1 MPTPLP
7 PFSLRTA
14 LGLSITSWL
23 AAAATVAMLV
33 SSGDL
38 ARAQGPWT
46 IQTADPGQGSG
57 NTSSIRLNAA
67 GLPRIAEWMTG
78 SGGVRYAEF
87 NGSQWS
93 AQTVPVTY
101 YSILEAPYGRSSA
114 LPDERAVVDPLNTQ
128 LLITTATS
136 LALDSQGNPWIAWV
150 TTDRLNHTPTLHP
163 VSVTY
168 RSGGVWTTEALEAG
182 VNRPV
187 VEADGSGRV
196 HVCFETS
203 LDAFHTLR
211 YAVCEAGVWSY
222 ETVDTRAGHPDLRL
236 DGQGNPHVLY
246 LDETRNVLVHA
257 VRNGAGWDRTD
268 VPSPNSPGDF
278 ALALDPS
285 GQARVA
291 VADYVVNYQPPIQ
304 IHYLDQQ
311 GASWQ
316 ISTADPSTSNKFD
329 LSLALDPAGT
339 PVISYNDQN
348 GLDLKV
354 ATRAA
359 GVWTR
364 EIVDSVGNTGYA
376 SSVAVTTDGRPFV
389 SYQAESGTRVAT
401 GTATVAVGPGA
412 VPRALRL
419 AGPHPNPV
427 RLGTPLALSVELPVA
442 GSIRL
447 EAFDVSGRRVSEPLV
462 AQMNAGRNPVSWNPS
477 FESPGVYV
485 LRAITGRGEAVTKRI
500 AVVR

>member
-1 MPTPLP
+1 MPTSFAPSSHRSPLD
-7 PFSLRTA
+7 RW
-14 LGLSITSWL
+14 ITSWL
-23 AAAATVAMLV
+23 AAATVTMLA
-33 SSGDL
+33 SSSIP

-57 NTSSIRLNAA
+57 NTSSLRLDPAR
-67 GLPRIAEWMTG
+67 GPRIAEWMTG
-78 SGGVRYAEF
+78 SGGVRYAEL

-101 YSILEAPYGRSSA
+101 YSILEAPYGRSPA
-114 LPDERAVVDPLNTQ
+114 LPDGRAVVDPLNTE

-136 LALDSQGNPWIAWV
+136 LALDSQGNPWIAWA

-163 VSVTY
+163 VGVTY
-168 RSGGVWTTEALEAG
+168 RSGGVWTTEALQAG

-196 HVCFETS
+196 HVCFEAGS
-203 LDAFHTLR
+203 DAVHNLR
-211 YAVCEAGVWSY
+211 YAVREAGVWTY
-222 ETVDTRAGHPDLRL
+222 ETVDMRAGRPDLRL

-246 LDETRNVLVHA
+246 LDETRNVLVYA
-257 VRNGAGWDRTD
+257 VRNGAGWDRID

-278 ALALDPS
+278 ALALDPA

-304 IHYLDQQ
+304 IHYLEQ

-329 LSLALDPAGT
+329 LSLALDPAGR

-364 EIVDSVGNTGYA
+364 AIVDSEGNTGYS
-376 SSVAVTTDGRPFV
+376 SSVVVDTDGRAFI
-389 SYQAESGTRVAT
+389 SYQANQGMRVAT
-401 GTATVAVGPGA
+401 GTAMVDVGPGA
-412 VPRALRL
+412 IPRALQL
-419 AGPHPNPV
+419 AGPYPNPV
-427 RLGTPLALSVELPVA
+427 RLGNPLALSVELPGA
-442 GSIRL
+442 TSIRL
-447 EAFDVSGRRVSEPLV
+447 EAFDVSGRRVSEPLLV
-462 AQMNAGRNPVSWNPS
+462 PMSAGRNPVSWNPS

-485 LRAITGRGEAVTKRI
+485 LRAISGAREAVSKRI

>member
-1 MPTPLP
+1 MPTPFP
-7 PFSLRTA
+7 PSTLRTPP
-14 LGLSITSWL
+14 GRRITSWV
-23 AAAATVAMLV
+23 AAATIVALA
-33 SSGDL
+33 SSGEL

-46 IQTADPGQGSG
+46 IQTADAGQGSG
-57 NTSSIRLNAA
+57 NTSSLRLDPA
-67 GLPRIAEWMTG
+67 GRPRVAEWMTG

-101 YSILEAPYGRSSA
+101 YSILEAPYGRSPA
-114 LPDERAVVDPLNTQ
+114 LHDQPAVVDPLNTQ

-136 LALDSQGNPWIAWV
+136 LALDSEGNPWIAWV
-150 TTDRLNHTPTLHP
+150 TTDRLNHTPTMHP

-203 LDAFHTLR
+203 LDAFHNLR
-211 YAVCEAGVWSY
+211 YAVREAGVWTY
-222 ETVDTRAGHPDLRL
+222 ETVDARASSPDLRL

-246 LDETRNVLVHA
+246 LDETRNVLVYA
-257 VRNGAGWDRTD
+257 VRNGTGWDRTD
-268 VPSPNSPGDF
+268 VPVPNSPGDF
-278 ALALDPS
+278 ALAVDPD

-291 VADYVVNYQPPIQ
+291 VADYVVNYQPQ
-304 IHYLDQQ
+304 IHYLEQQ
-311 GASWQ
+311 GTSWQ

-329 LSLALDPAGT
+329 LSLALNPAGA

-359 GVWTR
+359 GIWTR
-364 EIVDSVGNTGYA
+364 EIVDGEGNTGYS

-401 GTATVAVGPGA
+401 GTAMVGVEPGE
-412 VPRALRL
+412 VPRTLRL
-419 AGPHPNPV
+419 VGPHPNPV
-427 RLGTPLALSVELPVA
+427 RLGTPLALSLQLPVA
-442 GSIRL
+442 TSVRL
-447 EAFDVSGRRVSEPLV
+447 EAFDVSGRRVCEPLV